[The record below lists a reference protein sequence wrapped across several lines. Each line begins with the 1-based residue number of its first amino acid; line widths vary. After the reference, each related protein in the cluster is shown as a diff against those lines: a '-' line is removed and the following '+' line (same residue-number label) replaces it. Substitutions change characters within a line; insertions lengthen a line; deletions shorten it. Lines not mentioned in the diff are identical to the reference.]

1 MLLEDHGSYRPLET
15 SISKYM
21 PIGLMAN
28 TTIHSHLGNDDLVH
42 ACRRTLDA
50 WPEARAAVLFG
61 SRARGTN
68 RTDSD
73 WDIVIVLN
81 NKELTKAYPVGSD
94 TPQAAALTSLRHV
107 DTWAVGEDDLKAR
120 ATTLGTLP
128 YAVCRDGRLI
138 AGHWK
143 QPDFSELYK
152 DYKMKPQDWQRRM
165 EQVLT
170 QMNISI
176 LSIREIAIAEEW
188 KWSHAF
194 CNDLL
199 RTSSN
204 AAELLVKAVL
214 ERRGV
219 AADRT
224 HDIAIL
230 ASTFRNAKPEL
241 PELADQLAALN
252 GDSRRDHLALYDMGE
267 ITIAMALRG
276 ITRLCRTLNLWTTE
290 VTIDPLNTEISEN
303 MIPQANELARRAI
316 HTCLDSWQHLLQMP
330 VTPKTDT
337 DSGMKAV
344 SEAILTSRSELIRS
358 VNLLGASLTKFM
370 NNVN

>member
-1 MLLEDHGSYRPLET
+1 MLLEDHGSDHPLKT

-28 TTIHSHLGNDDLVH
+28 PTIHSHLGDDDLIH
-42 ACRRTLDA
+42 ACQRTLDA

-73 WDIVIVLN
+73 WDIVIVLD

-94 TPQAAALTSLRHV
+94 TPQVAALTSLRHV
-107 DTWAVGEDDLKAR
+107 DTWVVGEDDLKAR

-143 QPDFSELYK
+143 QPDFSELHK

-170 QMNISI
+170 QMNISM

-188 KWSHAF
+188 EWSHAF

-204 AAELLVKAVL
+204 SAELLVKAVL

-230 ASTFRNAKPEL
+230 ASTFRNTKPEFL
-241 PELADQLAALN
+241 ELAEQLAALN

-267 ITIAMALRG
+267 ITVPMALKA
-276 ITRLCRTLNLWTTE
+276 ITRLDRTLNLWTAE
-290 VTIDPLNTEISEN
+290 VTIDPSDLEFSDK

-316 HTCLDSWQHLLQMP
+316 HTCLDSWQNLLQIP
-330 VTPKTDT
+330 VTPKTDL
-337 DSGMKAV
+337 DSGMKV
-344 SEAILTSRSELIRS
+344 VGEAILASRSELIKS
-358 VNLLGASLTKFM
+358 VNLLGTSLTKLM
-370 NNVN
+370 NNAN